1 MARKKKTITQF
12 PIDFPLKVIGKDE
25 DDFEGF
31 VLSIVRRHFPKIPE
45 NAMSSR
51 KSKDGNYL
59 AVTVNLLADRKE
71 QLDALYL
78 ELSKHERILMAL

>member
-12 PIDFPLKVIGKDE
+12 PIDFPLKVIGRDE
-25 DDFEGF
+25 DNFEDF
-31 VLSIVRRHFPKIPE
+31 VLSIVKRHFPEISK
-45 NAMSSR
+45 NAVSSR